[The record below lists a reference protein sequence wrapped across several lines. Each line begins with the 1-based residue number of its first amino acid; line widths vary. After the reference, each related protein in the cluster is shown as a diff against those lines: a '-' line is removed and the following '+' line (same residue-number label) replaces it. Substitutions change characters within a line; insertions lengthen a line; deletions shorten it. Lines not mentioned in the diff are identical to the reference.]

1 MAIIL
6 LIFGIINLVIWVLL
20 RYDYIE
26 AKVISIKIG
35 SSIYKN
41 SLSNQEILEV
51 TYIID
56 NKEYKQVINVSKKSP
71 LYIWYYESI
80 EKYVDIKAHD
90 CKIYVCKRFPK
101 LIIDDTNRLAINLLV
116 GIISILIAII
126 LCII

>member
-6 LIFGIINLVIWVLL
+6 LIFVIINLVIWVLL

>member
-1 MAIIL
+1 MAMIL

-20 RYDYIE
+20 KYDYIM
-26 AKVISIKIG
+26 AKVTSIKIG

-51 TYIID
+51 KYIID

-71 LYIWYYESI
+71 LFLLYYDSI

-90 CKIYVCKRFPK
+90 CKIYVSKRFPK
-101 LIIDDTNRLAINLLV
+101 LIIDNIDRLTINLLV
-116 GIISILIAII
+116 GIISILTGII